1 MIDINEFRSML
12 EDEKYVAAEIHPVV
26 PGEGSFPEVSFYIA
40 AEDRHEVLVITYEKT
55 EEDPSLH
62 FSRMYVMKGYFDDLI
77 EDILTASLKYNQ
89 FNYLRVFEGNRF
101 FKSK

>member
-1 MIDINEFRSML
+1 MIDINEFRKML
-12 EDEKYVAAEIHPVV
+12 EDMKYVAAEIQPVV

-40 AEDRHEVLVITYEKT
+40 TEDAHEVMVVAYERT

-62 FSRMYVMKGYFDDLI
+62 FSRMYVMKGSFDDLI
-77 EDILTASLKYNQ
+77 DDILTSSLKCNQ
-89 FNYLRVFEGNRF
+89 FKYLRIFEGNRF